1 MSNKT
6 NKTNKTNKPAKPEGS
21 GPHYISFNPDEWAAL
36 QKLGFRERWA
46 YAQLKWMANFKTG
59 MLGKHLSQRLSYQDI
74 ANLVTAPG
82 VQGRGMGNID
92 DTQAADFM
100 QRMATVGLMVQH
112 PNRANGGLV
121 FELPLSPIDRKPQII
136 PATLPAASTI
146 PATSPV
152 ISPDQSHRE
161 AAISPDDDIPPF
173 DENPATTRVCD
184 APTLSLSVMTLK
196 ESNIN
201 TDGAPSAHAEAAP
214 PSRATGAAAV
224 REISHPPRQAGAPL
238 TAADIQSAVAGS
250 WSFTEADTPEARQLY
265 RSWAD
270 AGITR
275 DDLHTAMRGVECAL
289 EGDNAVATPADLSPR
304 LWPRVVDGWER
315 QLAA

>member
-6 NKTNKTNKPAKPEGS
+6 SKTKKPAPAKPQGS
-21 GPHYISFNPDEWAAL
+21 GPIYISFNRDEWAAL

-46 YAQLKWMANFKTG
+46 YAQLKWLSNFKTG
-59 MLGKHLSQRLSYQDI
+59 ILGKHFRQRISYQDI

-100 QRMATVGLMVQH
+100 QRMATVGLLVQH
-112 PNRANGGLV
+112 PTRANGGLV
-121 FELPLSPIDRKPQII
+121 FELPLSPIDRKPQIV
-136 PATLPAASTI
+136 PAPQPVAITLST
-146 PATSPV
+146 PV
-152 ISPDQSHRE
+152 MAISPDQHRPE
-161 AAISPDDDIPPF
+161 AAISPDEDIPPF
-173 DENPATTRVCD
+173 DENPAATRVCD
-184 APTLSLSVMTLK
+184 APTLSLSVMALK

-224 REISHPPRQAGAPL
+224 REISHRPRQAGAPL

-250 WSFTEADTPEARQLY
+250 WSFTGSDTPEARQLY
-265 RSWAD
+265 QSWAD
-270 AGITR
+270 AGITH
-275 DDLHTAMRGVECAL
+275 DDLHAAMSGVEGAL

>member
-6 NKTNKTNKPAKPEGS
+6 KTTTSKPVKEGTA
-21 GPHYISFNPDEWAAL
+21 YISFNSDEWAAL

-46 YAQLKWMANFKTG
+46 YAQLKWLANFKTG
-59 MLGKHLSQRLSYQDI
+59 MVGNFRKQRLSYQDI

-92 DTQAADFM
+92 DTQAADFL
-100 QRMATVGLMVQH
+100 QRLAAVGLLVQH
-112 PNRANGGLV
+112 PNRANGGLLL
-121 FELPLSPIDRKPQII
+121 ELPLSPINRKPVTVPVAQPMAITP
-136 PATLPAASTI
+136 PA
-146 PATSPV
+146 PV
-152 ISPDQSHRE
+152 LAISPDQHYPE
-161 AAISPDDDIPPF
+161 AAFSPDEDIPAF
-173 DENPATTRVCD
+173 DENPAATQVCD
-184 APTLSLSVMTLK
+184 APTLSLSVLALTKLK
-196 ESNIN
+196 NN
-201 TDGAPSAHAEAAP
+201 TEGQAAASAAAAP

-270 AGITR
+270 AGITH
-275 DDLHTAMRGVECAL
+275 DDLHAAMRGVECAL
-289 EGDNAVATPADLSPR
+289 EGDNAVAIPADLSPR